1 MQMLRL
7 PPYLTHGY
15 SGGTENE
22 PNNTEGMQMEL
33 FSDQP
38 GDEGLPGRERGLAM
52 TAVMMM
58 TTMAVFDGSMVNV
71 ALPQIARALNVTAG
85 SAVWVS
91 NSYLLSAAMT
101 LAIFAALAGRV
112 GFRALF
118 ETGLS
123 VFTLASAGCALS
135 SSLDMLIFMRV
146 LQGIGGAATLSIG
159 PAILRSVFPN
169 RVLGRIL
176 GLNALLIATST
187 AISPVIAGS
196 ILSAMSWQWLFA
208 INIPLGIVAVI
219 LTLRV
224 IPGKTASSREPFDF
238 AGAILSAVALGALIM
253 AAGAFSRP
261 EGGTYALSEL
271 TTAMTYGLTAVVAGV
286 AFVWRQRRA
295 PKPLLPL
302 SMFASSRFSLAALT
316 SLASFVSQGITFV
329 ALPFLFQSVYG
340 YSAFYSALLFTPWP
354 IGIILAAPHA
364 GRLADRYPS
373 AIISTVGLCLF
384 AAGLVL
390 LAQLPDHANVWDIGL
405 RSLLCGIGFGCF
417 QSPNNREM
425 LSNASRENS
434 GYASGVLA
442 IMRTFGQCLG
452 AAFVGIIL
460 SIYVQSAS
468 DPLKSV
474 MQEAQAVR
482 LSLWVAVAATV
493 LAILISVSRLRNTGS
508 LLHKAR

>member
-1 MQMLRL
+1 MA
-7 PPYLTHGY
+7 
-15 SGGTENE
+15 
-22 PNNTEGMQMEL
+22 L

-52 TAVMMM
+52 AAVMTM
-58 TTMAVFDGSMVNV
+58 TTMAVFDGSMVNI
-71 ALPQIARALNVTAG
+71 ALPQIARTLNVSAG
-85 SAVWVS
+85 STVWVS
-91 NSYLLSAAMT
+91 NGYLLSAAMT
-101 LAIFAALAGRV
+101 LAIFAALASKF

-118 ETGLS
+118 TLGLS
-123 VFTLASAGCALS
+123 VFTLASVGCALS
-135 SSLDMLIFMRV
+135 SSLDMLIAMRV

-169 RVLGRIL
+169 RLLGRIL
-176 GLNALLIATST
+176 GLNALMIGTST
-187 AISPVIAGS
+187 AVAPVLGGT

-208 INIPLGIVAVI
+208 INIPLGIIALI

-224 IPGKTASSREPFDF
+224 IPNNPASGREAFDF
-238 AGAILSAVALGALIM
+238 AGAVLSAVLLGALIM
-253 AAGAFSRP
+253 AADAFSHT
-261 EGGTYALSEL
+261 GTGDVVTAL
-271 TTAMTYGLTAVVAGV
+271 TYGLIAVIAGV
-286 AFVWRQRRA
+286 GFIWRQRRA

-302 SMFASSRFSLAALT
+302 NMFASSRFSLAALT

-364 GRLADRYPS
+364 GRLADRYPA
-373 AIISTVGLCLF
+373 AIISTIGLSVF
-384 AAGLVL
+384 ALGLIL
-390 LAQLPDHANVWDIGL
+390 LAQLPEHPQAWDIGL
-405 RSLLCGIGFGCF
+405 RSLICGIGFGCF

-452 AAFVGIIL
+452 TAFVGVIL
-460 SIYVQSAS
+460 SIYAAKGAVQ
-468 DPLKSV
+468 
-474 MQEAQAVR
+474 EGHAVQ
-482 LSLWVAVAATV
+482 LSLWVAVIATL
-493 LAILISVSRLRNTGS
+493 LAMAISVSRLR
-508 LLHKAR
+508 KKKIQ

>member
-1 MQMLRL
+1 
-7 PPYLTHGY
+7 
-15 SGGTENE
+15 
-22 PNNTEGMQMEL
+22 MEL

-91 NSYLLSAAMT
+91 NGYLLSAAMT
-101 LAIFAALAGRV
+101 LAIFAALASQV
-112 GFRALF
+112 GYRALF
-118 ETGLS
+118 ATGLS
-123 VFTLASAGCALS
+123 VFTLASVGCALS
-135 SSLDMLIFMRV
+135 SSLEMLIIMRV

-187 AISPVIAGS
+187 AISPVIGGT
-196 ILSAMSWQWLFA
+196 ILSTMSWQWLFA
-208 INIPLGIVAVI
+208 INIPIGIVAVI

-224 IPGKTASSREPFDF
+224 IPGKPASSRDPFDF
-238 AGAILSAVALGALIM
+238 AGAILSAVTLGALIM

-261 EGGTYALSEL
+261 EGGTHTFSEL
-271 TTAMTYGLTAVVAGV
+271 TTAITYGLTAVVAGT
-286 AFVWRQRRA
+286 AFIWRQRRA

-302 SMFASSRFSLAALT
+302 VMFASSRFSLAALT
-316 SLASFVSQGITFV
+316 SLASFVGQGITFV

-373 AIISTVGLCLF
+373 AIISTLGLCLF
-384 AAGLVL
+384 AVGLAL
-390 LAQLPDHANVWDIGL
+390 LAMLPEHAQAWDIGL
-405 RSLLCGIGFGCF
+405 CSLLCGIGFGCF

-434 GYASGVLA
+434 GYASGVLS

-474 MQEAQAVR
+474 MQEAQAVQ

-493 LAILISVSRLRNTGS
+493 LAIIISVSRLRSSGCQ
-508 LLHKAR
+508 LHKVQ